1 MDLKLTGK
9 HALVTGSTAGI
20 GYATARRLAEEG
32 VAVCVNGRS
41 QAGVEAAVAR
51 LRGELPH
58 AKVDGVAADLG
69 TAEGAAQLAD
79 RCGAIDILV
88 NNLGIYEP
96 GEFESISD
104 DDWLRLFQVNV
115 MSGVRLSRIALPS
128 MKQRNFG
135 RIIFVSSESGVNPPA
150 EMVHYGMTKA
160 AQISISRGIAESTK
174 GSGVTVNAVLPGPT
188 RTEGSRAFTEKLA
201 AELGIPEAQ
210 VERNYFEHDRPG
222 SLLQRFITADEVGTT
237 ITYLCSPLAA
247 ATNGAA
253 IRVDGGVV
261 QTMV

>member
-9 HALVTGSTAGI
+9 RALITGSTAGI
-20 GYATARRLAEEG
+20 GYATAHRLAQEG
-32 VAVCVNGRS
+32 VAVCLNSRS
-41 QAGVEAAVAR
+41 QAGVDAAVQRMRDELPEAAV
-51 LRGELPH
+51 E
-58 AKVDGVAADLG
+58 GVVADLG
-69 TAEGAAQLAD
+69 TAEGATKLAE
-79 RCGAIDILV
+79 RCGGIDILV

-96 GEFESISD
+96 GAFEAIRD
-104 DDWLRLFQVNV
+104 EDWLRLFQVNV
-115 MSGVRLSRIALPS
+115 MSGVRLSRIALPA

-135 RIIFVSSESGVNPPA
+135 RIIFVSSESAVNPPA

-174 GSGVTVNAVLPGPT
+174 GTGVTVNAVLPGPT

-201 AELGIPEAQ
+201 IELGILESQ
-210 VERNYFEHDRPG
+210 VERSYFENDRPG
-222 SLLQRFITADEVGTT
+222 SLLQRFITADEVGAT
-237 ITYLCSPLAA
+237 IAYLCSPLAA